1 MAEKTFDE
9 LLSGAQTIRD
19 NELPESNTHTL
30 VGEQLVNM
38 VDKIKEEDSKL
49 AELSSNIKK
58 SVGIQ
63 TNNIL
68 LLRHIALNGG
78 YDLLCPRI

>member
-49 AELSSNIKK
+49 AELSSKN
-58 SVGIQ
+58 
-63 TNNIL
+63 
-68 LLRHIALNGG
+68 ALFRV
-78 YDLLCPRI
+78 C